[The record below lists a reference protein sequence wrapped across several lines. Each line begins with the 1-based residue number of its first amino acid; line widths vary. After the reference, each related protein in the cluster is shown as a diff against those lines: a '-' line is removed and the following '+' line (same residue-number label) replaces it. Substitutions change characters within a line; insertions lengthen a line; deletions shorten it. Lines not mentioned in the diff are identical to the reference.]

1 MGELTLWVLCA
12 DTCTRGYRLSG
23 LRLGGSLAS
32 RLIVCATL
40 AINVQ
45 TAPAQSPPLPEPRAP
60 IGGSATPPIAPA
72 FWFRQYCASCHGVD
86 GTGDGPVA
94 PSLKTKPPD
103 LTVLSK
109 NSGGVFPGQ
118 EVQDFID
125 GTTPVVAHGPQ
136 QMPVWGYPAK
146 LPPDRLRG
154 TFKPEF
160 TPVEVEARIKL
171 IVDYVK
177 SIQKK

>member
-1 MGELTLWVLCA
+1 MYTGIQAKRFTFVGFATIALLM
-12 DTCTRGYRLSG
+12 
-23 LRLGGSLAS
+23 
-32 RLIVCATL
+32 CATL

-60 IGGSATPPIAPA
+60 IGGSAIPPNAPA

-94 PSLKTKPPD
+94 PSLKTKPAD

-109 NSGGVFPGQ
+109 YNGGVFPGQ

-125 GTTPVVAHGPQ
+125 GTRPVVAHGPQ
-136 QMPVWGYPAK
+136 EMPVWGYPAK

-171 IVDYVK
+171 IVDFVK